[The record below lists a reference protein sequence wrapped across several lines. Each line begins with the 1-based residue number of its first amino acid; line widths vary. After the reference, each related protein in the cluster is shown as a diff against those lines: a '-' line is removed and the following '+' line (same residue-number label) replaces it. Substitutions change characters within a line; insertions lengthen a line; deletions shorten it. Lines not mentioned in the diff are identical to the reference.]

1 MFDVEIPGYR
11 LGDVGDHLFIT
22 FPSIHHYYSREMKE
36 ISERLGEYMLK
47 GWVLTDRTC
56 QNTGCNVPLM
66 RSPNGQT
73 PVVHYCASC
82 DEKPGT
88 PANLPPVST
97 TSSSSSASSASQ
109 ITRTSTPPTEVSSG
123 LSSPIFVLPPET
135 EESRRRREQ
144 LDMASAELGKR
155 LLQGWAMLGDECP
168 NVQCF
173 GVPLVRPPKTVT
185 HDSNKE
191 CVVCGSVYMTEI
203 DWAGREHLVLL
214 DPAQPQTEKTATE
227 VKPVPKLSTPS
238 PKNSVK
244 SMPPAST
251 AITHRPDP
259 HLNTTLPLLRDAI
272 KALEHTLQMLTLKL
286 SALSDGR
293 LPMDPLAISN
303 TADAISKTTQA
314 LTHVKQLE
322 WSEMQNLAV

>member
-1 MFDVEIPGYR
+1 MN
-11 LGDVGDHLFIT
+11 
-22 FPSIHHYYSREMKE
+22 E

-47 GWVLTDRTC
+47 GWVLTDRIC

-82 DEKPGT
+82 DEKPRST
-88 PANLPPVST
+88 RIVFNTFMYRYLTFPAPANLPPVST
-97 TSSSSSASSASQ
+97 TSSSSSTSSASQ
-109 ITRTSTPPTEVSSG
+109 ITRISTPPTEISSG

-144 LDMASAELGKR
+144 SDMASAELGKR

-173 GVPLVRPPKTVT
+173 GVPLVRPPKTAT
-185 HDSNKE
+185 HDFNKE
-191 CVVCGSVYMTEI
+191 CVVCGSVYITET
-203 DWAGREHLVLL
+203 DWAGRERLVLF
-214 DPAQPQTEKTATE
+214 DPAHPQTEKTAAE
-227 VKPVPKLSTPS
+227 IKLVPKLSAPS
-238 PKNSVK
+238 PKDSVK
-244 SMPPAST
+244 SVLPA
-251 AITHRPDP
+251 AITYRPDP
-259 HLNTTLPLLRDAI
+259 HLNTTLPLLGDAV

-286 SALSDGR
+286 TALSDGR
-293 LPMDPLAISN
+293 FPMDPLAISN
-303 TADAISKTTQA
+303 TVDAISKTTQA

-322 WSEMQNLAV
+322 WSEMQNLGV